1 MPDYLSNGYTAPGE
15 DGNRELLLTI
25 GYLYEQ
31 TPMILTS
38 LTYTYSDE
46 TAWDI
51 EYGLP
56 MGIEIAVG
64 CTILGN
70 DLHQYDSEKVFS
82 FNTDIRS

>member
-1 MPDYLSNGYTAPGE
+1 
-15 DGNRELLLTI
+15 
-25 GYLYEQ
+25 
-31 TPMILTS
+31 MILTS

-56 MGIEIAVG
+56 MGIEIGVG